1 MNSQAFIS
9 RVAAT
14 WRHTHT
20 GPLVRIVRHSHV
32 QWRWVAI
39 VLLCG
44 SWAGYQAWQGNER
57 SEQLAASE
65 QQLAELRAQSQQEI
79 RALRQALDMEQKKV
93 AAFASSLGLIQARL
107 ARLDAL
113 GNKLVDTASLNR
125 AEFDFSS
132 LPAVGGV
139 RPQAANSTLSA
150 SYLEQMLPQIEQ
162 KAGTLSSDLEVLD
175 YLLEHEHSQARARPH
190 AWPTEGGWI
199 SSRFGLRA
207 DPFTG
212 LPAPHKGVD
221 IANRYGAPVYAAG
234 RGVVVFAGKMSD
246 FGYMVD
252 IDHGFGYVTR
262 YGHLSAA
269 EVQPGDLVED
279 GQLIGHIG
287 STGRST
293 GPHLHYE
300 VHRYGQVIDPRSFL
314 PQG

>member
-1 MNSQAFIS
+1 MMQHRS
-9 RVAAT
+9 
-14 WRHTHT
+14 
-20 GPLVRIVRHSHV
+20 V
-32 QWRWVAI
+32 QWGWIAL
-39 VLLCG
+39 VLFCG
-44 SWAGYQAWQGNER
+44 GWGGYQSWQGAGR
-57 SEQLAASE
+57 SEQLVATE
-65 QQLAELRAQSQQEI
+65 QRLSELRAQSQQEI
-79 RALRQALDMEQKKV
+79 RELHQALDMERKKV
-93 AAFASSLGLIQARL
+93 ASFAASLGLIQARL

-113 GNKLVDTASLNR
+113 GSKLVDTASLNR

-139 RPQAANSTLSA
+139 RPQAADSSLSA
-150 SYLEQMLPQIEQ
+150 SYLDQMLPQVEQ
-162 KAGTLSSDLEVLD
+162 KTDALSSDLEVLD
-175 YLLEHEHSQARARPH
+175 YLLEHEHSQASARPH

-221 IANRYGAPVYAAG
+221 IANRFGAPVYAAG
-234 RGVVVFAGKMSD
+234 RGVVTFAGKMSD

-262 YGHLSAA
+262 YGHLSATQ
-269 EVQPGDLVED
+269 VHPGDFVKD
-279 GQLIGHIG
+279 GQLIGRIG

-300 VHRYGQVIDPRSFL
+300 VHRYGQAVDPRSFL
-314 PQG
+314 PRG

>member
-1 MNSQAFIS
+1 MI
-9 RVAAT
+9 
-14 WRHTHT
+14 RH
-20 GPLVRIVRHSHV
+20 RHV
-32 QWRWVAI
+32 QWGWIAV
-39 VLLCG
+39 VLFCSG
-44 SWAGYQAWQGNER
+44 WGGYQAWLGNER
-57 SEQLAASE
+57 SKQLAASE
-65 QQLAELRAQSQQEI
+65 QQLAQLRMQSQREI
-79 RALRQALDMEQKKV
+79 HTLRQALDMEQKKV
-93 AAFASSLGLIQARL
+93 AAFAASLGLIQARL

-125 AEFDFSS
+125 AEFDFAS
-132 LPAVGGV
+132 LPAVGGL
-139 RPQAANSTLSA
+139 RPRTAEGGLSA
-150 SYLEQMLPQIEQ
+150 AYLERMLPQIEQ
-162 KAGTLSSDLEVLD
+162 KTEALASDLEVLD
-175 YLLEHEHSQARARPH
+175 YLLEHEQTQARARPH

-234 RGVVVFAGKMSD
+234 RGVVIFAGKMTD

-262 YGHLSAA
+262 YGHLSVA

-300 VHRYGQVIDPRSFL
+300 VHRYGQVVDPRSFL
-314 PQG
+314 PRG